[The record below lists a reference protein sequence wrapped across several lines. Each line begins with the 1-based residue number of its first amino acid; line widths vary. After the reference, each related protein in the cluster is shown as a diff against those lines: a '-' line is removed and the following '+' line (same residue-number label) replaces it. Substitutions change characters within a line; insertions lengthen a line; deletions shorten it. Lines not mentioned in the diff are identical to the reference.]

1 MTIAGLPQV
10 NPAARVAATAST
22 AGTTAADGAG
32 FADKVSN
39 AIKDLNTADQ
49 RSSDLATA
57 AATGD
62 LDSLTSYVVAATEA
76 QLATQITVA
85 VRNKA
90 VDAFNQIMGMPI

>member
-1 MTIAGLPQV
+1 MRCCATRDAPM
-10 NPAARVAATAST
+10 ARQPLASNSHANSHAISAATHVGCGEAS
-22 AGTTAADGAG
+22 
-32 FADKVSN
+32 
-39 AIKDLNTADQ
+39 
-49 RSSDLATA
+49 

>member
-10 NPAARVAATAST
+10 NPAARVAATTST
-22 AGTTAADGAG
+22 AGTTSADGAG